1 MSIRRAILLGGLFSH
16 ALFAQPALP
25 QPTIAVRLFEIL
37 HPQAL
42 ELKLA
47 EPAFRNF
54 LANGLRSNNAEI
66 APARLHGG
74 AGVAEP
80 AAVSFG
86 EALPVF
92 VVRDAPGIA
101 RHTTKPIR
109 VVRQGGRVQVLN
121 DDFDS
126 APALADTITVATT
139 SGQILAAVKYRN
151 GKERF
156 AARPYAGAF
165 KIYVAGN
172 ELCIINLLAEE
183 DYLAGV
189 LAAEL
194 RQAPFAALQAQ
205 AVAAR
210 TYLLKNWRRHQ
221 QKGYQACDLTHCQRY
236 AGSAGVDSTIQHA
249 IASTAGEILT
259 YKNLPIEIFYSS
271 TCGGRTANDL
281 DVWSSEF
288 DHPYLISVSDSSR
301 RMSYCAKS
309 PHFRWQ
315 LRMKTDSLLQLWQQE
330 LGEPIVALGVSKRN
344 SDGRVRE
351 LALMGQSLHLVS
363 GEKFRAVVCRVLGWN
378 SVKSTAFDLQLENNT
393 YVFIGKGLGHGVGMC
408 QFGAMGMARAGHS
421 YQKILKHY
429 FPKTM
434 LQKYEHNLSSND

>member
-1 MSIRRAILLGGLFSH
+1 MSIRRAVFWGGWLVAH
-16 ALFAQPALP
+16 TLFAQTPPP
-25 QPTIAVRLFEIL
+25 QQKIAVRLFEIL

-42 ELKLA
+42 EVKLA
-47 EPAFRNF
+47 EPSYESLFS
-54 LANGLRSNNAEI
+54 NGLRARNTVITPHNA
-66 APARLHGG
+66 
-74 AGVAEP
+74 AGLAE
-80 AAVSFG
+80 AVSFS
-86 EALPVF
+86 EALPMF
-92 VVRDAPGIA
+92 VVRDVNGTSW
-101 RHTTKPIR
+101 HTAKPIR
-109 VVRQGGRVQVLN
+109 FIRQGRRVHLQS
-121 DDFDS
+121 DDPNPEID
-126 APALADTITVATT
+126 LADTITVATT
-139 SGQILAAVKYRN
+139 SGEILAAVKYRN
-151 GKERF
+151 GKDRF
-156 AARPYAGAF
+156 AARPYAGTV

-172 ELCIINLLAEE
+172 ELCIINLLAQE

-249 IASTAGEILT
+249 IASTADEILT

-301 RMSYCAKS
+301 HASYCAQS

-315 LRMKTDSLLQLWQQE
+315 LRMKADSLLQLWQQE

-363 GEKFRAVVCRVLGWN
+363 GERFRAVVCRVLGWN
-378 SVKSTAFDLQLENNT
+378 SVKSTAFDLQLENNK
-393 YVFIGKGLGHGVGMC
+393 YVFTGRGLGHGVGLC
-408 QFGAMGMARAGHS
+408 QFGAMGMARVGFS
-421 YQKILKHY
+421 YQKILRHY
-429 FPKTM
+429 FPKTA